1 MTPMLDGML
10 FDHASLY
17 AGLGAAVAAASVAT
31 LAIVVARAARGR
43 PAPLRYGLLLA
54 ALVVLGIVPAVAAV
68 SRLGGWGAVR
78 VSPVTVDR
86 PLTPRSFAVTAA
98 VPRPASVPAVALSTE
113 AQRPDRVAEPAMVP
127 MRAPTF
133 REAASCLLW
142 VWIGGFVGCVAFVI
156 RDLVRLQRLRQSL
169 VPCPSEAADG
179 LLREAA
185 RSVGLRRPPRLC
197 ESVAVP
203 VPVVIGPARPVVVL
217 PAGMATT
224 LAREKLSAVLL
235 HEAAHVAH
243 GDLWVGLLQHAVAA
257 VFWWCPPVHRLNRR
271 LAEVREE
278 ICDDYVVTAQG
289 DGFQLAEV
297 LVEMAAGLRDKRRLA
312 IGTLGAI
319 DEKPALEG
327 RVERLVDSSRRALPM
342 TRMNRTAVAAAG
354 AFGLVALALVVATT
368 IHAADETPVAQPPA
382 VPPKPI
388 PTDQDVVAAETALP
402 PGAST
407 VVAYLRFRKSEAQSD
422 ADYQRYREKQVGLVK
437 SPAVLESALQ
447 HAGVGDLKCIRAE
460 PVPVIW
466 LSRTV
471 HAHMS
476 RTSET
481 SDWLTISMVGVDA
494 EEASTLVTAVA
505 EAYLEVAN
513 QEKRRVLERRD
524 TLERKYQASM
534 AEVRANLEPYND
546 IVKSLSTADSEEVGT
561 RRSLLL
567 DRLRALEDQISRL
580 ENDKLTVETDLGVAK
595 KLGEKPDPKLEA
607 RLDVLNEQIAS
618 VEKRS
623 ADVAHEAKEL
633 GAARSD
639 LIARKEGVE
648 RLMKLTDQIGVQ
660 LNAAE
665 QDVVKL
671 NQVELVG
678 VTTVGRE
685 DLGTDRDGGVRIQP
699 RP

>member
-1 MTPMLDGML
+1 
-10 FDHASLY
+10 
-17 AGLGAAVAAASVAT
+17 
-31 LAIVVARAARGR
+31 
-43 PAPLRYGLLLA
+43 
-54 ALVVLGIVPAVAAV
+54 
-68 SRLGGWGAVR
+68 
-78 VSPVTVDR
+78 
-86 PLTPRSFAVTAA
+86 
-98 VPRPASVPAVALSTE
+98 
-113 AQRPDRVAEPAMVP
+113 
-127 MRAPTF
+127 
-133 REAASCLLW
+133 
-142 VWIGGFVGCVAFVI
+142 
-156 RDLVRLQRLRQSL
+156 
-169 VPCPSEAADG
+169 
-179 LLREAA
+179 
-185 RSVGLRRPPRLC
+185 
-197 ESVAVP
+197 
-203 VPVVIGPARPVVVL
+203 
-217 PAGMATT
+217 
-224 LAREKLSAVLL
+224 
-235 HEAAHVAH
+235 
-243 GDLWVGLLQHAVAA
+243 VAA

-354 AFGLVALALVVATT
+354 AFGLVALAVVVATT

-388 PTDQDVVAAETALP
+388 PTNQDVVAAETALP
-402 PGAST
+402 PGASA
-407 VVAYLRFRKSEAQSD
+407 VVAYVRFRKSEAQSD

-471 HAHMS
+471 RAHMS

-481 SDWLTISMVGVDA
+481 SDWLMISMVGVDA
-494 EEASTLVTAVA
+494 EEAKTLVTAVA

-513 QEKRRVLERRD
+513 QEKSRVLERRD

-546 IVKSLSTADSEEVGT
+546 IIKSLSTADSEEVGN

-618 VEKRS
+618 VENRS

-639 LIARKEGVE
+639 LIARKEAVE

-685 DLGTDRDGGVRIQP
+685 DLVTDRDGGVRIQP

>member
-1 MTPMLDGML
+1 
-10 FDHASLY
+10 
-17 AGLGAAVAAASVAT
+17 
-31 LAIVVARAARGR
+31 
-43 PAPLRYGLLLA
+43 
-54 ALVVLGIVPAVAAV
+54 
-68 SRLGGWGAVR
+68 
-78 VSPVTVDR
+78 
-86 PLTPRSFAVTAA
+86 
-98 VPRPASVPAVALSTE
+98 
-113 AQRPDRVAEPAMVP
+113 
-127 MRAPTF
+127 
-133 REAASCLLW
+133 
-142 VWIGGFVGCVAFVI
+142 
-156 RDLVRLQRLRQSL
+156 
-169 VPCPSEAADG
+169 
-179 LLREAA
+179 
-185 RSVGLRRPPRLC
+185 
-197 ESVAVP
+197 
-203 VPVVIGPARPVVVL
+203 
-217 PAGMATT
+217 
-224 LAREKLSAVLL
+224 
-235 HEAAHVAH
+235 
-243 GDLWVGLLQHAVAA
+243 
-257 VFWWCPPVHRLNRR
+257 
-271 LAEVREE
+271 
-278 ICDDYVVTAQG
+278 
-289 DGFQLAEV
+289 
-297 LVEMAAGLRDKRRLA
+297 
-312 IGTLGAI
+312 
-319 DEKPALEG
+319 
-327 RVERLVDSSRRALPM
+327 
-342 TRMNRTAVAAAG
+342 
-354 AFGLVALALVVATT
+354 
-368 IHAADETPVAQPPA
+368 
-382 VPPKPI
+382 
-388 PTDQDVVAAETALP
+388 
-402 PGAST
+402 
-407 VVAYLRFRKSEAQSD
+407 
-422 ADYQRYREKQVGLVK
+422 
-437 SPAVLESALQ
+437 
-447 HAGVGDLKCIRAE
+447 
-460 PVPVIW
+460 VIW